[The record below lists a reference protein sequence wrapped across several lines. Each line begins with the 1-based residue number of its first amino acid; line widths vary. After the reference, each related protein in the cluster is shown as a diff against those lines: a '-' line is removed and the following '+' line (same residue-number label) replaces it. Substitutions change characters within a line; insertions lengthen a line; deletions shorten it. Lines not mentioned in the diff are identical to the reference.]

1 MDFNDFLK
9 DDVKD
14 ILAICNKAQVK
25 FEEYKKGL
33 KKKLTKKEEDTLAEK
48 FVQEELDKYMQSK
61 NEKTV
66 SNKKQ
71 INEPSLADF
80 YEMDDLEFDEMND
93 IWDEMDEDDGLI

>member
-25 FEEYKKGL
+25 LEEYKKGL

-48 FVQEELDKYMQSK
+48 FVQEELERHRQTKNDK
-61 NEKTV
+61 TI
-66 SNKKQ
+66 SNKIEIK
-71 INEPSLADF
+71 EPSFEDF
-80 YEMDDLEFDEMND
+80 YEKDDLEFDEMND
-93 IWDEMDEDDGLI
+93 VWDEMDEDDY